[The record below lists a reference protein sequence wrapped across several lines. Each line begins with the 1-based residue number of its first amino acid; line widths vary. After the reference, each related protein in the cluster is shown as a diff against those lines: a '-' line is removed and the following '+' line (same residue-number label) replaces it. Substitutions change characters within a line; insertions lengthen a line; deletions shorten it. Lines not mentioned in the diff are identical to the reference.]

1 MSHLLNKSYGI
12 QSEEACDQICFRD
25 LFLDKMIHKAQHS
38 LLSLQF
44 EYEEKTSFL
53 PPHLAEITVLLTT

>member
-1 MSHLLNKSYGI
+1 MLEYLELFCCRTQVFEFLVSHLLNKSYGI
-12 QSEEACDQICFRD
+12 QSEEACDQVCFRD

-44 EYEEKTSFL
+44 EY
-53 PPHLAEITVLLTT
+53 